1 MKKSMSTKRAVALG
15 LAVVLATGLLSGC
28 GKKKPNGSEGLSE
41 YVYVPH
47 YTELPEEITEIS
59 YAYLFGDTV
68 YFSSNVP
75 VRANGEIMTKAEIE
89 KWQSEME
96 TYYSQ
101 FKTEGAIPA
110 PAEATADTV
119 AEETEDT
126 VTEEAMKED
135 VSTMPVVPGEY
146 ADITYKTFLFAMNKD
161 GSNYHKLEKYV
172 PIETGNDTNSYVNMD
187 RLVIDGQ
194 GNLWISETKRTTI
207 FELPENFDPATQNQ
221 WDYYKDESVEA
232 YIRKLSPEGEE
243 LARVDLSQY
252 YVKPDNADEY
262 RGQFYVNDMQAD
274 KLGNFYVSDGQTIY
288 VLDSNATFLF
298 KLSSEEWFSTFI
310 GTKNG
315 EMGIVQGSMKPD
327 GTYGNMLK
335 TIDVAAKGWG
345 KEYAVPNN
353 VWQTSAGGDKYDFC
367 YTDSSSLF
375 GYNLETG
382 VAEKVLSWLNSDVN
396 GDSVLFNTIQPDG
409 NVFAI
414 SREWS
419 NDGSGDTFE
428 IVQLV
433 KTLRSEVPQKH
444 ILTLATVWTD
454 YSLKKQ
460 ILKFNKTN
468 PDYRIEVSDYSE
480 FNTDGDY
487 NAGTTKL
494 NTEIISGKIP
504 DMISLN
510 NLPHRQYAAKGLLED
525 LYPLLDADTG
535 LGGRAALVPGIL
547 KAMETDGKLYQL
559 ATGFSA
565 VSIVGKPSVVGTEM
579 GWSMS
584 DLRKIVE
591 DHPEADVPFGM
602 YMDRTMLM
610 QMFTT
615 LSIDKYIDWQKGVCT
630 FNSEDFKQLLSFVN
644 TFPESNNE
652 GKYDGGD
659 WIDPA
664 VLIQDGRQ
672 LFDIF
677 DVSDFQNYQYYKAR
691 FGGEITFKG
700 MPAEDGSSGS
710 VANLMGSLAMT
721 SSCSDKEGAW
731 QFMRVLLDEEFQT
744 KEIWNLPINQKAFDK
759 KLAEAMKQ
767 EYYTDENGNKVPQSK
782 GGMSIG
788 DGEVV
793 EFYAL
798 TQEEAD
804 QIMSVINSI
813 TRTFSYDESMLNI
826 INEEAEFFFKGEKT
840 VDQTA
845 DIIQSRMTIF
855 INEQR

>member
-1 MKKSMSTKRAVALG
+1 MKKSMSATRAVALG
-15 LAVVLATGLLSGC
+15 MAVVLATGLLSGC
-28 GKKKPNGSEGLSE
+28 GKKKSNGSEGLSE
-41 YVYVPH
+41 YVYVPN
-47 YTELPEEITEIS
+47 YTELPEEISDIS
-59 YAYLFGDTV
+59 QAYLFDGTV

-101 FKTEGAIPA
+101 LKGEEALPA
-110 PAEATADTV
+110 PAVEGAVTTEAV
-119 AEETEDT
+119 AEDSS
-126 VTEEAMKED
+126 V
-135 VSTMPVVPGEY
+135 MPELPGDY
-146 ADITYKTFLFAMNKD
+146 ADITYKTFLFAMNQD

-172 PIETGNDTNSYVNMD
+172 PAEADASLNSYVNMD

-194 GNLWISETKRTTI
+194 GNLWISETKTTTI
-207 FELPENFDPATQNQ
+207 FDLPEDFDPATQNQ
-221 WDYYKDESVEA
+221 WDYYKDEAIEA
-232 YIRKLSPEGEE
+232 NIRKLSPEGAEI
-243 LARVDLSQY
+243 ASVDLSQY
-252 YVKPDNADEY
+252 YEKPEGEENS
-262 RGQFYVNDMQAD
+262 RGQFYVSDMQAD
-274 KLGNFYVSDGQTIY
+274 KAGNLYISDGQTIY
-288 VLDSNATFLF
+288 VLDANATFLF
-298 KLSSEEWFSTFI
+298 KLSSENWFSNFV

-315 EMGIVQGSMKPD
+315 ELGITEGAMKPD

-335 TIDVAAKGWG
+335 TIDVAAKDWG
-345 KEYAVPNN
+345 KEYDVPSN

-396 GDSVLFNTIQPDG
+396 GDNVLFSTIQPDG

-414 SREWS
+414 SRDWSS
-419 NDGSGDTFE
+419 NDSANNFE
-428 IVQLV
+428 IIQLV
-433 KTLRSEVPQKH
+433 RTPRSEVPQKH
-444 ILTLATVWTD
+444 VLTLATIWTD
-454 YSLKKQ
+454 YNLKKQ

-494 NTEIISGKIP
+494 NTEIISGRIP
-504 DMISLN
+504 DMIALDQ
-510 NLPHRQYAAKGLLED
+510 LPYNQYVAKGLLED
-525 LYPLLDADTG
+525 LYPLLDADTQ
-535 LGGRAALVPGIL
+535 LGGPGALVPGIL
-547 KAMETDGKLYQL
+547 KAMETDGKLYQI

-565 VSIVGKPSVVGTEM
+565 ISIVGKPSVVGTEM
-579 GWSMS
+579 GWTMS
-584 DLRKIVE
+584 ELRQIIE

-602 YMDRTMLM
+602 YMNRANLM
-610 QMFTT
+610 QMFTM
-615 LSIDKYIDWQKGVCT
+615 LSIDQYIDWQTGTCS
-630 FNSEDFKQLLSFVN
+630 FNSEDFKQLLSFVK
-644 TFPESNNE
+644 TFPETDNE
-652 GKYDGGD
+652 AMYEDGG
-659 WIDPA
+659 WIDPGI
-664 VLIQDGRQ
+664 LLQEGRQ
-672 LFDIF
+672 LFEMFDI
-677 DVSDFQNYQYYKAR
+677 SDFQNYQYYKAR

-700 MPAEDGSSGS
+700 MPSEDGSSGS
-710 VANLMGSLAMT
+710 VASLTGPVAMT

-731 QFMRVLLDEEFQT
+731 QFMRILLDEEFQT
-744 KEIWNLPINQKAFDK
+744 NETWNLPINQKAFDK

-788 DGEVV
+788 EGEVV

-804 QIMSVINSI
+804 QIMSVVNSI
-813 TRTFSYDESMLNI
+813 SRTYSYDDSILNI
-826 INEEAEFFFKGEKT
+826 LNEEAEFFFKGEKT
-840 VDQTA
+840 VDQTV

>member
-1 MKKSMSTKRAVALG
+1 MKKSISAKRAVALG
-15 LAVVLATGLLSGC
+15 MAVVLATGLLSGC
-28 GKKKPNGSEGLSE
+28 GKKKNNGSEGLSE

-47 YTELPEEITEIS
+47 YTELPEEITDIN
-59 YAYLFGDTV
+59 YAYLFDDTV

-75 VRANGEIMTKAEIE
+75 VRSNGEIMTKAEIE

-101 FKTEGAIPA
+101 FKGVEALPA
-110 PAEATADTV
+110 PVAEGEDSAVEETV
-119 AEETEDT
+119 AEGT
-126 VTEEAMKED
+126 VTD
-135 VSTMPVVPGEY
+135 DPVVMPEPPGEY
-146 ADITYKTFLFAMNKD
+146 NDITYKTFLFAMNKD
-161 GSNYHKLEKYV
+161 GSNYHRLEKYV
-172 PIETGNDTNSYVNMD
+172 PIEAGSDPYSYVNME
-187 RLVIDGQ
+187 RLVVDGQ
-194 GNLWISETKRTTI
+194 GNLWISETKTTTI
-207 FELPENFDPATQNQ
+207 FDLPDNFNPQTQNQ
-221 WDYYKDESVEA
+221 WEYYKEEIVEA

-243 LARVDLSQY
+243 LANVDLSQY
-252 YVKPDNADEY
+252 YVKPEGEENY
-262 RGQFYVNDMQAD
+262 RGRFYVNDMQAD
-274 KLGNFYVSDGQTIY
+274 KAGNLYISDGQTIY
-288 VLDSNATFLF
+288 VLDANATFLF
-298 KLSSEEWFSTFI
+298 KLTSEEWFSSFI
-310 GTKNG
+310 GTKSG
-315 EMGIVQGSMKPD
+315 EMGIVQGAMKPD
-327 GTYGNMLK
+327 GTYGNLLK

-345 KEYAVPNN
+345 KEYDVPNSI
-353 VWQTSAGGDKYDFC
+353 WQTSAGGDKYDFC

-382 VAEKVLSWLNSDVN
+382 TAEKVLSWLNSDVN
-396 GDSVLFNTIQPDG
+396 GDSVLFSTIQPDG

-414 SREWS
+414 SRDWG
-419 NDGSGDTFE
+419 NGDGADNFE
-428 IVQLV
+428 VIQLV
-433 KTLRSEVPQKH
+433 RTLRSEVPQKH
-444 ILTLATVWTD
+444 ILTLATIWTD
-454 YSLKKQ
+454 YNLKKQ

-480 FNTDGDY
+480 FNNDGDY

-494 NTEIISGKIP
+494 NTEIVSGKIP

-510 NLPHRQYAAKGLLED
+510 NLPYRQYAAKGLLED
-525 LYPLLDADTG
+525 LYPFLEADTG

-547 KAMETDGKLYQL
+547 NAMETDGKLYQV

-565 VSIVGKPSVVGTEM
+565 ISIVGKPSVVGTEM
-579 GWSMS
+579 GWTMS
-584 DLRKIVE
+584 ELRKIVE

-602 YMDRTMLM
+602 YMNRATLM
-610 QMFTT
+610 QMFTM
-615 LSIDKYIDWQKGVCT
+615 LSIDKYIDWQKGTCT
-630 FNSEDFKQLLSFVN
+630 FNSEDFKQLLSFVK
-644 TFPESNNE
+644 TFPETENE
-652 GKYDGGD
+652 AMYEDGG
-659 WIDPA
+659 WIDPG
-664 VLIQDGRQ
+664 VLIQEGRQ

-700 MPAEDGSSGS
+700 MPAEDGNSGS

-731 QFMRVLLDEEFQT
+731 QFMRILLDEEFQT
-744 KEIWNLPINQKAFDK
+744 KETWNLPINQKAFDK

-788 DGEVV
+788 DGESI

-798 TQEEAD
+798 TQAEAD
-804 QIMSVINSI
+804 QIMAVINSI